1 MDEENVRIKLED
13 KFQTP
18 TVAKDSPSRLEP
30 DFTPKFNVRRSAT
43 TQT

>member
-18 TVAKDSPSRLEP
+18 LVARDSSSRLDQ
-30 DFTPKFNVRRSAT
+30 DFTPKFNVRRSVT
-43 TQT
+43 SQN